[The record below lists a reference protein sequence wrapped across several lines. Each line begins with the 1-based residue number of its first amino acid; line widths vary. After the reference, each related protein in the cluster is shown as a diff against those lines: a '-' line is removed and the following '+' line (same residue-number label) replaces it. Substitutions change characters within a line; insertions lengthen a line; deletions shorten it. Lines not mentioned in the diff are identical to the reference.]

1 MSEHEYGSGAGETP
15 LDRFHAGT
23 LHYERLLESLAAL
36 ASELGTARELITV
49 FRSLRDFALTSVPC
63 SMLFISLYDPAR
75 EVRNGVYL
83 WHQGTEIDVSEI
95 GPVPV
100 GNGPTGTAITTNSVL
115 IYNDYLK
122 AIEGRRVIAAGFDE
136 DPRMPQSAL
145 IAAMS
150 FMGRTLGAVEVQS
163 LELGAYSQEHA
174 TTMRM
179 AANLA
184 AVAIENVRLLERER
198 AKEEHLRQ
206 SLKMEAIGRLA
217 GGVAHDFNNLLTVI
231 NGYSQILLRKLPN
244 SSPHRAELEEIG
256 RAGERATSLTRQLL
270 AFSRKQVLQ
279 PRVLDLNNVVGD
291 MNKMLQR
298 LIGEDVELST
308 VLNAKPATITAD
320 PGQIEQVIMN
330 LAVNA
335 RDAMPE
341 GGKLLV
347 ETTNA
352 PFNRAATGE
361 LAANSADYVL
371 LTVADTGCGMN
382 AETLSHIFEP
392 FFTTK
397 KLGKGTGL
405 GLATVYG
412 IVRQSGGHVSVE
424 SHLGKG
430 TRFMIYLPQAKESLT
445 TCEIGTST
453 SLPGGSETVLLAE
466 DDDMVRHLT
475 RDILEMN
482 GYTVLEASDGRH
494 AIELCRDY
502 NGPLHL
508 LLTDVVMPYINGRQL
523 AEHLT
528 QSFPE
533 LKVLYVS
540 GHLGDSVSSESL
552 IGPAAAF
559 LEKPFTPESLAGKI
573 RDLLDGTA

>member
-1 MSEHEYGSGAGETP
+1 
-15 LDRFHAGT
+15 
-23 LHYERLLESLAAL
+23 
-36 ASELGTARELITV
+36 
-49 FRSLRDFALTSVPC
+49 
-63 SMLFISLYDPAR
+63 
-75 EVRNGVYL
+75 
-83 WHQGTEIDVSEI
+83 
-95 GPVPV
+95 
-100 GNGPTGTAITTNSVL
+100 
-115 IYNDYLK
+115 
-122 AIEGRRVIAAGFDE
+122 
-136 DPRMPQSAL
+136 
-145 IAAMS
+145 
-150 FMGRTLGAVEVQS
+150 
-163 LELGAYSQEHA
+163 
-174 TTMRM
+174 
-179 AANLA
+179 
-184 AVAIENVRLLERER
+184 
-198 AKEEHLRQ
+198 
-206 SLKMEAIGRLA
+206 
-217 GGVAHDFNNLLTVI
+217 
-231 NGYSQILLRKLPN
+231 
-244 SSPHRAELEEIG
+244 
-256 RAGERATSLTRQLL
+256 
-270 AFSRKQVLQ
+270 
-279 PRVLDLNNVVGD
+279 
-291 MNKMLQR
+291 
-298 LIGEDVELST
+298 
-308 VLNAKPATITAD
+308 
-320 PGQIEQVIMN
+320 
-330 LAVNA
+330 
-335 RDAMPE
+335 
-341 GGKLLV
+341 
-347 ETTNA
+347 
-352 PFNRAATGE
+352 
-361 LAANSADYVL
+361 
-371 LTVADTGCGMN
+371 MN